1 VEDFA
6 VTQILVMRSFAW
18 RLPNLR
24 CDGHDDRAGA
34 TMKTVPTKIPGIAY
48 RNVNT
53 PRWEVAVNQ
62 ALDPVAY
69 EIAVN
74 C

>member
-24 CDGHDDRAGA
+24 CYGQGDRAGA
-34 TMKTVPTKIPGIAY
+34 TMKTVATKIPGIAY
-48 RNVNT
+48 QT
-53 PRWEVAVNQ
+53 
-62 ALDPVAY
+62 
-69 EIAVN
+69 
-74 C
+74 